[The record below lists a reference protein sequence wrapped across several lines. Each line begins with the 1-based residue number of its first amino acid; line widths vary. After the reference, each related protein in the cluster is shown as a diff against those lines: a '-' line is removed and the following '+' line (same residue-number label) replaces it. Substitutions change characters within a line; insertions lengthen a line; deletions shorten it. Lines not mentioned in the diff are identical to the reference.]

1 MKKLVTLL
9 LTVVLVTGLVACGA
23 KETKPSAENAA
34 SEENGETAENTET
47 EDSTVYD
54 IKVSGHP
61 YIHAL
66 PSVYAIEQGYFNC
79 EDTTVDMYSGGPV
92 QNEAIASG
100 AWDVGTTGTGG
111 IVLGTVGYNLK
122 AIAFTAPDENTVDL
136 WVRPDSPLA
145 QCEPDENGVY
155 GTAEDWKG
163 LTVLCPTGTSCH
175 MMLIGL
181 LEHLGLTQEDI
192 NLIDTSVADSYAAF
206 KAGTGDVCALWSP
219 FGFQAEEETDWVKV
233 ACAVELGISMP
244 CVVVAT
250 EDAIQN
256 NWDGVYAYMKAY
268 LQAATELNADP
279 DGTASMLYDF
289 EEEQGISLSESAS
302 VKEVE
307 NRPFASVER
316 NKELF
321 TVRED
326 GGCEANDILMTFA
339 EFFAGQGKISEE
351 DLAALQENGGL
362 VDTSFMEAY
371 MSGE

>member
-1 MKKLVTLL
+1 MKKLIALL
-9 LTVVLVTGLVACGA
+9 LALVMVLGLVACGA
-23 KETKPSAENAA
+23 SAPA
-34 SEENGETAENTET
+34 ET
-47 EDSTVYD
+47 EAPKADAPAADAPAAEEPTVYD

-66 PSVYAIEQGYFNC
+66 PSVYAIEQGYFTPA
-79 EDTTVDMYSGGPV
+79 DTEVDMYAGGPV

-145 QCEPDENGVY
+145 QMEPDEKGVR

-163 LTVLCPTGTSCH
+163 LTILCPTGTSCH
-175 MMLIGL
+175 NHLIGVL
-181 LEHLGLTQEDI
+181 QHLGLTQDDI

-219 FGFQAEEETDWVKV
+219 FGFQAEEDTDWVRVSV
-233 ACAVELGISMP
+233 AVDLGIFMP
-244 CVVVAT
+244 CLVVAT
-250 EDAIQN
+250 EEAIQN
-256 NWDGVYAYMKAY
+256 NWDGVYAYLKAY

-279 DGTASMLYDF
+279 EYTTQFLYDF
-289 EEEQGISLSESAS
+289 EEEQGIALSETAA

-307 NRPFASVER
+307 NRPYASVER

-321 TVRED
+321 TVRAD
-326 GGCEANDILMTFA
+326 GGCEANDIVLRFA
-339 EFFAGQGKISEE
+339 EFFESPGTISAA
-351 DLAALQENGGL
+351 DLARLQETGL

-371 MSGE
+371 MAGK